1 MSGYNA
7 REQGVQAAGCGLE
20 FFDGNLSVNHLLRL
34 AEKKCSNIVHSSPQ
48 IPWELMCDIFNSISQ
63 DSPVYIVYIWL
74 HC

>member
-34 AEKKCSNIVHSSPQ
+34 AEKKCAI
-48 IPWELMCDIFNSISQ
+48 
-63 DSPVYIVYIWL
+63 
-74 HC
+74 